1 MLSLEVEAQ
10 PVPQETTKN
19 HKTTQRS
26 AVQGET
32 TAARRDGAQQGDCQ
46 RTKKQTPEER
56 TTDRNLGAPSPA
68 TVSTNSYRSG
78 DTRGEILGKEHQGED
93 FFFWPVPY
101 ALEALTV
108 INTFCFD

>member
-19 HKTTQRS
+19 HKTELRS
-26 AVQGET
+26 AAQGET

-46 RTKKQTPEER
+46 RSKKASQTPGER

-68 TVSTNSYRSG
+68 TVPTISYRSG
-78 DTRGEILGKEHQGED
+78 DTRGEILGKEHKGED
-93 FFFWPVPY
+93 GRAKEPATKEHV
-101 ALEALTV
+101 AGS
-108 INTFCFD
+108 